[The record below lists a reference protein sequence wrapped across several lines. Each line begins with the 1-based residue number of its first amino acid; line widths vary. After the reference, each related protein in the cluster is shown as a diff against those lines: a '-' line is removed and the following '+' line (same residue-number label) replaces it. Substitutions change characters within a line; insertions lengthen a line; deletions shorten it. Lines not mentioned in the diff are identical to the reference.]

1 MIVKIFNGNIFE
13 IKDQNID
20 NIFQLKYEI
29 SKILKRRKNDINILL
44 NGNLLNDTFNTNNI
58 KCNYYDIILTD
69 SFHGNKVTFI
79 TI

>member
-13 IKDQNID
+13 IKDQNVN

-58 KCNYYDIILTD
+58 LTD